1 MPLKVP
7 GICRL
12 GGKYMLE
19 LKDLTKTYKPKKGVP
34 VQALNGINLSFEEKG
49 LVFVLGRSGSGKSTL
64 LNVVGGLDSLDGGE
78 IIIDGKSSKDIKASD
93 YDAYRNTYI
102 GFIFQDYNLLDELT
116 IGENIMLALEL
127 QNQKADKERLNSIL
141 KEVDLE
147 GYADRKPNE

>member
-64 LNVVGGLDSLDGGE
+64 LNVVGGLE
-78 IIIDGKSSKDIKASD
+78 
-93 YDAYRNTYI
+93 
-102 GFIFQDYNLLDELT
+102 
-116 IGENIMLALEL
+116 
-127 QNQKADKERLNSIL
+127 
-141 KEVDLE
+141 
-147 GYADRKPNE
+147 DRKSVV

>member
-1 MPLKVP
+1 
-7 GICRL
+7 
-12 GGKYMLE
+12 MLE

-78 IIIDGKSSKDIKASD
+78 IIIDGKSSKDFKASD

-102 GFIFQDYNLLDELT
+102 GFIFQEYNILNEFT
-116 IGENIMLALEL
+116 VGENISLALEL
-127 QNQKADKERLNSIL
+127 QNRKGEKQKVEEIL
-141 KEVDLE
+141 KDN
-147 GYADRKPNE
+147 ACIRIAKSKSR